1 MKIAPSFISREKL
14 IKKAAKR
21 ASERIA
27 EHTTVSSA
35 FQDKEA
41 DFIKSNLDSAARYA
55 SRHHVNL
62 EFMPNLNNYRKD
74 GTKVNVYRR
83 VIRQTQTFDGSDPI
97 IYGDQ
102 EFRGSAIIGQEINTK
117 KDFMK
122 NLREQVKQILT
133 K

>member
-1 MKIAPSFISREKL
+1 MKIAPSYISKEKL

-21 ASERIA
+21 ANERIA

-55 SRHHVNL
+55 NKHRLNL
-62 EFMPNLNNYRKD
+62 EFMPNLNNYKKD
-74 GTKVNVYRR
+74 GTKVNIYSR
-83 VIRQTQTFDGSDPI
+83 VIRQTESFDGSEPI

-102 EFRGSAIIGQEINTK
+102 EFRGSVILGQELNTK

-122 NLREQVKQILT
+122 SLRDQVKEIIT